1 MHRCS
6 AGGAWHGA
14 PGIFQQRA
22 EALQGDGASREGLT
36 HGFSY
41 VPVHRITL
49 EPSRIYIYMYNIYI
63 YIRGC
68 VRATRIYG
76 KEQPIM
82 PLRMQAKVMH
92 TIDSTTAQ
100 AAVKLALQRMS
111 MYDQDAKIAMAVC
124 KPAPKKRAQ
133 DKETK

>member
-1 MHRCS
+1 M
-6 AGGAWHGA
+6 
-14 PGIFQQRA
+14 
-22 EALQGDGASREGLT
+22 
-36 HGFSY
+36 
-41 VPVHRITL
+41 V
-49 EPSRIYIYMYNIYI
+49 YIYMCIPYI
-63 YIRGC
+63 YMCGC
-68 VRATRIYG
+68 VCATRIYG

-82 PLRMQAKVMH
+82 PLCVQDKVMH

-124 KPAPKKRAQ
+124 KPAPTKRVQ